1 MRPTGAYGVVQFVAT
16 VRGPA
21 PARGPR
27 RERTHRAEYHVR
39 IGVPKESAPDQRL
52 VAATPQTVGKLVDLG
67 YEVVVEEGAGSG
79 ASIPDGLYAAAGA
92 TVVDTA
98 AAWGA
103 DVVIT
108 VDGPGDGDVERLSE
122 GATLVARL
130 APDDTPELVEALR
143 ERGVT
148 ALNLMSVPRIS
159 RAQALDVLSTMSN
172 VSGYRGIIEAAESY
186 AGMFGGQVTAA
197 GSTPPARVFVIGA
210 GVAGLAALGA
220 AGSLGAEVRAYDVRA
235 DVAEQIESMGATFV
249 RVEAEA
255 QESADGYAKELTAD
269 QEAATAAVYAA
280 ESAAAD
286 VVVSTALIRGKA
298 PITITAEMVA
308 AMKPGSVVVDLAA
321 SGGGNCEL
329 TVPGEKIVTDNGVT
343 IIGYTDLPGR
353 MPKHTSQLYGTNIVN
368 LMKLLTPGKDG
379 ELVLD
384 LEDVVQRGITV
395 TQAGEILWPPPPVQV
410 SAAPAPAPAAPVEA
424 APAAPAPVA
433 APKTKKKGSG
443 TLVGGAIAAA
453 LVVAAVAFSTATFA
467 SHLTVFALAV
477 VVGFY
482 VVTGVTHSLHTPLM
496 AQTNAISG
504 IILVGSLL
512 QIGSN
517 NLVVTIIAVVAATF
531 ASINIF
537 GGFSVASRMLAMFQK
552 EA

>member
-1 MRPTGAYGVVQFVAT
+1 M
-16 VRGPA
+16 
-21 PARGPR
+21 
-27 RERTHRAEYHVR
+27 R
-39 IGVPKESAPDQRL
+39 IGVPKESAADQRL

-67 YEVVVEEGAGSG
+67 YEVVVEEGAGLG
-79 ASIPDGLYAAAGA
+79 ASIPDALFEAAGA
-92 TVVDTA
+92 SIVDTA
-98 AAWGA
+98 GAWGA
-103 DVVIT
+103 DVVVT
-108 VDGPGDGDVERLSE
+108 VDGPGLGDVERLVE
-122 GATLVARL
+122 GATLVGRL

-143 ERGVT
+143 ARGVT

-172 VSGYRGIIEAAESY
+172 VSGYRGIIEAAEAY

-249 RVEAEA
+249 RVAAEA

-286 VVVSTALIRGKA
+286 VVVTTALIRGKA
-298 PITITAEMVA
+298 PTTLTAQMVA
-308 AMKPGSVVVDLAA
+308 AMKPGSVIVDLAA

-368 LMKLLTPGKDG
+368 LMKLLTPGKNG
-379 ELVLD
+379 QLVLD
-384 LEDVVQRGITV
+384 LDDVVQRGITV
-395 TQAGEILWPPPPVQV
+395 TQAGDILWPPPPVQV
-410 SAAPAPAPAAPVEA
+410 SAAPAAAQAPA
-424 APAAPAPVA
+424 APAAPAAAVVADVPA
-433 APKTKKKGSG
+433 APSAPRTKKGAG
-443 TLVGGAIAAA
+443 TVLAGVIAAA

-504 IILVGSLL
+504 IILVGSIL
-512 QIGSN
+512 QIGSD
-517 NLVVTIIAVVAATF
+517 NLVVTILAVVAATF

>member
-1 MRPTGAYGVVQFVAT
+1 M
-16 VRGPA
+16 
-21 PARGPR
+21 
-27 RERTHRAEYHVR
+27 R
-39 IGVPKESAPDQRL
+39 IGVPKESAPEQRL

-67 YEVVVEEGAGSG
+67 YEVVVEEGAGNG
-79 ASIPDGLYAAAGA
+79 ASIPDALYTAAGA

-143 ERGVT
+143 ARGLT

-249 RVEAEA
+249 RVAAES

-384 LEDVVQRGITV
+384 LADVVQRGITV

-433 APKTKKKGSG
+433 APKKKGNG
-443 TLVGGAIAAA
+443 ALVGGAITAA

-512 QIGSN
+512 QIGSD
-517 NLVVTIIAVVAATF
+517 NLVVTILAVVAATF

>member
-1 MRPTGAYGVVQFVAT
+1 M
-16 VRGPA
+16 
-21 PARGPR
+21 
-27 RERTHRAEYHVR
+27 R

-79 ASIPDGLYAAAGA
+79 ASIPDALYTAAGA
-92 TVVDTA
+92 TVVDA
-98 AAWGA
+98 AGAWSA

-108 VDGPGDGDVERLSE
+108 VDGPGAGDVERLAE

-249 RVEAEA
+249 RVEADA

-286 VVVSTALIRGKA
+286 VVVTTALIRGKA

-329 TVPGEKIVTDNGVT
+329 TMPGEKIVTDNGVT

-368 LMKLLTPGKDG
+368 LMKLLTPAKDG

-395 TQAGEILWPPPPVQV
+395 TRAGEILWPPPPVQV
-410 SAAPAPAPAAPVEA
+410 SAAPAPAPAAPAEA
-424 APAAPAPVA
+424 APIAQAPAKPA
-433 APKTKKKGSG
+433 KKKATG
-443 TLVGGAIAAA
+443 TLIGGAITAA

-512 QIGSN
+512 QIGSD
-517 NLVVTIIAVVAATF
+517 NLVVTILAVVAATF

>member
-1 MRPTGAYGVVQFVAT
+1 MRPTGADGVVQIVAT

-27 RERTHRAEYHVR
+27 RARTHRAEYHVR

-79 ASIPDGLYAAAGA
+79 ASIPDALYTAAGA
-92 TVVDTA
+92 TVVDA
-98 AAWGA
+98 AGAWGA

-108 VDGPGDGDVERLSE
+108 VDGPGVGDVERLAE

-130 APDDTPELVEALR
+130 APDDTPDLVEALR

-249 RVEAEA
+249 RVEADA

-286 VVVSTALIRGKA
+286 VVVTTALIRGKA

-368 LMKLLTPGKDG
+368 LMKLLTPAKDG

-395 TQAGEILWPPPPVQV
+395 TRAGEILWPPPPVQV

-424 APAAPAPVA
+424 APVAQAPAKPA
-433 APKTKKKGSG
+433 RKKGTG
-443 TLVGGAIAAA
+443 TIVGGAITAA

-512 QIGSN
+512 QIGSD
-517 NLVVTIIAVVAATF
+517 NLVVTILAVVAATF

>member
-517 NLVVTIIAVVAATF
+517 NLVVTILAVVAATF

>member
-1 MRPTGAYGVVQFVAT
+1 MRPTGADGVVQIVAT

-27 RERTHRAEYHVR
+27 RARTHRAEYHVR

-79 ASIPDGLYAAAGA
+79 ASIPDALYTAAGA
-92 TVVDTA
+92 TVVDA
-98 AAWGA
+98 AGAWGA

-108 VDGPGDGDVERLSE
+108 VDGPGVGDVERLAE

-130 APDDTPELVEALR
+130 APDDTPDLVEALR

-249 RVEAEA
+249 RVEADA

-286 VVVSTALIRGKA
+286 VVVTTALIRGKA

-368 LMKLLTPGKDG
+368 LMKLLTPAKDG

-395 TQAGEILWPPPPVQV
+395 TRAGEILWPPPPVQV
-410 SAAPAPAPAAPVEA
+410 SAAPTPAAATPVEA
-424 APAAPAPVA
+424 APAAQAPAKPA
-433 APKTKKKGSG
+433 RKKGTG
-443 TLVGGAIAAA
+443 TLVGGAITAA

-512 QIGSN
+512 QIGSD
-517 NLVVTIIAVVAATF
+517 NLVVTILAVVAATF

>member
-1 MRPTGAYGVVQFVAT
+1 MRPTGADGVVQIVAT

-27 RERTHRAEYHVR
+27 RARTHRAEYHVR

-79 ASIPDGLYAAAGA
+79 ASIPDALYAAAGA

-108 VDGPGDGDVERLSE
+108 VDGPGVGDVERLAE

-130 APDDTPELVEALR
+130 APDDTPDLVEALR

-249 RVEAEA
+249 RVEADA

-286 VVVSTALIRGKA
+286 VVVTTALIRGKA

-368 LMKLLTPGKDG
+368 LMKLLTPAKDG

-395 TQAGEILWPPPPVQV
+395 TRAGEILWPPPPVQV

-424 APAAPAPVA
+424 APVAQAPAKPA
-433 APKTKKKGSG
+433 RKKGTG
-443 TLVGGAIAAA
+443 TLVGGAITAA

-512 QIGSN
+512 QIGSD
-517 NLVVTIIAVVAATF
+517 NLVVTILAVVAATF

>member
-1 MRPTGAYGVVQFVAT
+1 M
-16 VRGPA
+16 
-21 PARGPR
+21 
-27 RERTHRAEYHVR
+27 R

-79 ASIPDGLYAAAGA
+79 ASIPDALYAAAGA

-517 NLVVTIIAVVAATF
+517 NLVVTILAVVAATF

>member
-1 MRPTGAYGVVQFVAT
+1 M
-16 VRGPA
+16 
-21 PARGPR
+21 
-27 RERTHRAEYHVR
+27 R
-39 IGVPKESAPDQRL
+39 IGVPKESAPGQRL
-52 VAATPQTVGKLVDLG
+52 VAATPQTVGRLVDLG
-67 YEVVVEEGAGSG
+67 YEVVVEEGAGAG
-79 ASIPDGLYAAAGA
+79 ASIPDDLYAAAGA
-92 TVVDTA
+92 TVADTA
-98 AAWGA
+98 TAWGA
-103 DVVIT
+103 DVVLT
-108 VDGPGDGDVERLSE
+108 VDAPPADAVGRLAE
-122 GATLVARL
+122 GATLVTRMS
-130 APDDTPELVEALR
+130 PDDAPELVEALR
-143 ERGVT
+143 ARDVT
-148 ALNLMSVPRIS
+148 ALNLLSVPRIS

-172 VSGYRGIIEAAESY
+172 VSGYRGIIEAAEAY

-286 VVVSTALIRGKA
+286 VVVTTALIRGKA
-298 PITITAEMVA
+298 PVTITAEMVA
-308 AMKPGSVVVDLAA
+308 AMRPGSVVVDLAA

-343 IIGYTDLPGR
+343 IIGYTDLPAR

-368 LMKLLTPGKDG
+368 LMKLLTPGADG
-379 ELVLD
+379 QLVLD

-395 TQAGEILWPPPPVQV
+395 TRAGEVLWPPPPVQV
-410 SAAPAPAPAAPVEA
+410 SAAPAPAPAAPEAVA
-424 APAAPAPVA
+424 APAA
-433 APKTKKKGSG
+433 APKEVKAKKGTG
-443 TLVGGAIAAA
+443 TLVAGGLAAL

-512 QIGSN
+512 QIGSAD
-517 NLVVTIIAVVAATF
+517 LVVTVLAVVAATF

>member
-1 MRPTGAYGVVQFVAT
+1 MRPTGADGVVQIVAT

-27 RERTHRAEYHVR
+27 RARTHRAEYHVR

-79 ASIPDGLYAAAGA
+79 ASIPDALYTAAGA
-92 TVVDTA
+92 TVVDA
-98 AAWGA
+98 AGAWSA

-108 VDGPGDGDVERLSE
+108 VDGPGAGDVERLAE

-249 RVEAEA
+249 RVEADA

-286 VVVSTALIRGKA
+286 VVVTTALIRGKA

-329 TVPGEKIVTDNGVT
+329 TMPGEKIVTDNGVT

-368 LMKLLTPGKDG
+368 LMKLLTPAKDG

-395 TQAGEILWPPPPVQV
+395 TRAGEILWPPPPVQV
-410 SAAPAPAPAAPVEA
+410 SAAPAPAPAAPAEA
-424 APAAPAPVA
+424 APIAQAPAKPA
-433 APKTKKKGSG
+433 KKKATG
-443 TLVGGAIAAA
+443 TLIGGAITAA

-512 QIGSN
+512 QIGSD
-517 NLVVTIIAVVAATF
+517 NLVVTILAVVAATF

>member
-1 MRPTGAYGVVQFVAT
+1 MRPTGADGVVQIVAT

-21 PARGPR
+21 PACGPR
-27 RERTHRAEYHVR
+27 RARTHRAEYHVR

-79 ASIPDGLYAAAGA
+79 ASIPDALYAAAGA

-286 VVVSTALIRGKA
+286 VVVTTALIRGKA

-368 LMKLLTPGKDG
+368 LMKLLTPAKDG

-395 TQAGEILWPPPPVQV
+395 TRAGEILWPPPPVQV
-410 SAAPAPAPAAPVEA
+410 SATPAPAPAAPVEA
-424 APAAPAPVA
+424 APVAQAPAKPA
-433 APKTKKKGSG
+433 KKKGTG
-443 TLVGGAIAAA
+443 TLIGGAITAA

-512 QIGSN
+512 QIGSDD
-517 NLVVTIIAVVAATF
+517 LVVTILAVVAATF

>member
-1 MRPTGAYGVVQFVAT
+1 M
-16 VRGPA
+16 
-21 PARGPR
+21 
-27 RERTHRAEYHVR
+27 H
-39 IGVPKESAPDQRL
+39 IGVPRESDPGQRL
-52 VAATPQTVGKLVDLG
+52 VAATPQTVEKLVALG
-67 YEVVVEEGAGSG
+67 YEVVVEPSAGAE
-79 ASIPDGLYAAAGA
+79 ASIPDEAYVAAGATLGNGAAVWASDVVVKVDPPTVHEVAQMRAGA
-92 TVVDTA
+92 TVVARMAPD
-98 AAWGA
+98 
-103 DVVIT
+103 D
-108 VDGPGDGDVERLSE
+108 DP
-122 GATLVARL
+122 TLVA
-130 APDDTPELVEALR
+130 ALQAG
-143 ERGVT
+143 GVT
-148 ALNLMSVPRIS
+148 GLNLNAVPRIS

-220 AGSLGAEVRAYDVRA
+220 AGALGASVRGYDVRS

-249 RVEAEA
+249 RVDAA
-255 QESADGYAKELTAD
+255 SQESADGYASTLSEE
-269 QEAATAAVYAA
+269 QEAATARVYAT

-286 VVVSTALIRGKA
+286 VVVTTALIRGKA

-308 AMKPGSVVVDLAA
+308 AMRPGSVIVDLAA
-321 SGGGNCEL
+321 SGGGNCAL
-329 TVPGEKIVTDNGVT
+329 TVPGAKIVTDNGVT

-368 LMKLLTPGKDG
+368 LMKLVTPGKDG
-379 ELVLD
+379 QLVLD
-384 LEDVVQRGITV
+384 MDDVVQRGIAV
-395 TQAGEILWPPPPVQV
+395 TLDGDLLWPPPPVQV
-410 SAAPAPAPAAPVEA
+410 SVAPPAPAAAPAGPTA
-424 APAAPAPVA
+424 APAAATAP
-433 APKTKKKGSG
+433 KKKGNG
-443 TLVGGAIAAA
+443 TLVAGALAAL

-512 QIGSN
+512 QIGSTN
-517 NLVVTIIAVVAATF
+517 TVVTVLAVIAATF

>member
-1 MRPTGAYGVVQFVAT
+1 M
-16 VRGPA
+16 
-21 PARGPR
+21 
-27 RERTHRAEYHVR
+27 R
-39 IGVPKESAPDQRL
+39 IGVPKESAPEQRL
-52 VAATPQTVGKLVDLG
+52 VAATPQTVGKLIDLG
-67 YEVVVEEGAGSG
+67 YEVVVEEGAGAG
-79 ASIPDGLYAAAGA
+79 ASIPDALYAAAGA

-98 AAWGA
+98 GAWGA

-108 VDGPGDGDVERLSE
+108 VDGPGEGDVERLAE

-143 ERGVT
+143 ARNVT

-286 VVVSTALIRGKA
+286 VVVTTALIRGKA

-384 LEDVVQRGITV
+384 LDDVVQRGITV
-395 TQAGEILWPPPPVQV
+395 TRAGEILWPPPPVRV
-410 SAAPAPAPAAPVEA
+410 SAAPAAVPAVPVEV
-424 APAAPAPVA
+424 APAAPAPVKEA
-433 APKTKKKGSG
+433 KKKGSA
-443 TLVGGAIAAA
+443 TLVGGVLAAA

-512 QIGSN
+512 QIGSD
-517 NLVVTIIAVVAATF
+517 NLVVTILAVVAATF

>member
-1 MRPTGAYGVVQFVAT
+1 M
-16 VRGPA
+16 
-21 PARGPR
+21 
-27 RERTHRAEYHVR
+27 R

-79 ASIPDGLYAAAGA
+79 ASIPDALYTAAGA
-92 TVVDTA
+92 IVVDA
-98 AAWGA
+98 AGAWGA

-143 ERGVT
+143 ARGVT

-286 VVVSTALIRGKA
+286 VVVTTALIRGKA

-368 LMKLLTPGKDG
+368 LMKLLTPAKDG

-395 TQAGEILWPPPPVQV
+395 TRAGEILWPPPPVQV
-410 SAAPAPAPAAPVEA
+410 SATPAPAPAAPVEA
-424 APAAPAPVA
+424 APVAQAPAKPA
-433 APKTKKKGSG
+433 KKKGTG
-443 TLVGGAIAAA
+443 TLIGGAITAA

-512 QIGSN
+512 QIGSDD
-517 NLVVTIIAVVAATF
+517 LVVTILAVVAATF